1 MKTKQILFGACL
13 LAAFAF
19 EAAAQDRN
27 YDLGPVTDVSYIKI
41 KPGKFNAYMHYLAG
55 SYRAVQEENK
65 KAGLILNWGI
75 FTNQARDPRNADVIL
90 TVTYPNLAAIEKIEA
105 FEATAARVFGS
116 QTQQAEKAIDRESL
130 REVIGSQRIRELKLR

>member
-1 MKTKQILFGACL
+1 MKTKQMLLGACL

-19 EAAAQDRN
+19 DAAAQDRN

-55 SYRAVQEENK
+55 AYRAVQEENK

-75 FTNQARDPRNADVIL
+75 FTNQARDPRDADVIL
-90 TVTYPNLAAIEKIEA
+90 TVTYPNLAASEKIEA